1 MRERRSEPRSPVDQP
16 VVVTV
21 LDSGDGEPFEGT
33 VVDLSR
39 SGLGVHVP
47 WPIDLGC
54 RVEITWSRGTVIA
67 EVRNCHWIRPN
78 TYRVGLK
85 TSEVVALAEIR
96 GRIGA
101 A

>member
-1 MRERRSEPRSPVDQP
+1 MRDRRSEPRFPVDQP

-21 LDSGDGEPFEGT
+21 LDSGERESFEGT

-54 RVEITWSRGTVIA
+54 RIEIRWSRGTVIA
-67 EVRNCHWIRPN
+67 EVRNCHRIRPYN
-78 TYRVGLK
+78 YRVGLK
-85 TSEVVALAEIR
+85 TSQAMELSEMEAQIGVA
-96 GRIGA
+96 
-101 A
+101 